1 MRLVQAAF
9 AVLVLSAAPLV
20 IVGLHDPEANP
31 IGLGLLFMLGMAVA
45 LVLLLLAGLRAL
57 RR

>member
-9 AVLVLSAAPLV
+9 AVLVLSAAPLM
-20 IVGLHDPEANP
+20 IVGLRDPEANP

-57 RR
+57 WR